1 MNDTRSNLRSWREF
15 RGITQTELARRVGVT
30 KGEVS
35 RLEGGSRRMTV
46 DWMQKFADA
55 LQIKMEQLLT
65 PPPVYRNREEAI
77 NDSLRRDPG
86 SDFGI
91 GPIRSSAG
99 LVDVEGDEMADTI
112 NPGDAVVIDKSRLVP
127 SPGGVFAVMQSGT
140 PVIRRLQLLPSGKI
154 RISCDN
160 RRYDPVDVSEG
171 EVEIIGR
178 VVGRLVRM

>member
-1 MNDTRSNLRSWREF
+1 MTETRGNLKAWREF

-46 DWMQKFADA
+46 EWMQKFADS
-55 LQIKMEQLLT
+55 LGIKLEHLLT

-86 SDFGI
+86 NELGI
-91 GPIRSSAG
+91 GPVRMSAG
-99 LVDVEGDEMADTI
+99 LFDVEGDEMTDTLS
-112 NPGDAVVIDKSRLVP
+112 PGDAVIVDKSRKVP
-127 SPGGVFAVMQSGT
+127 SPGGVFAIVQSGT
-140 PVIRRLQLLPSGKI
+140 PIIRRLQLMPSGQV

-160 RRYDPVDVSEG
+160 RRYDPVDVPQES
-171 EVEIIGR
+171 VEILGR
-178 VVGRLVRM
+178 VVARIVRM